1 MASALN
7 PTQHEF
13 TEGLWPTEPP
23 VGAKIHSFDLEGK
36 PSLGKRAS
44 RRLIRFLIVFGA
56 GVTATLVWQSHGD
69 AIRAMVANSYPHLG
83 WLAPQAAAA
92 QTTSDTLAAAT
103 PAIPYADA
111 QQFKAMLLGVAAVRQ
126 SVDQLAAQ
134 LAAGQQQMAGD
145 IARLQAAQQ
154 DILDKISASTPKP
167 AAAPA
172 RKPVPLTPAPPAPS
186 SQAAQAPQAPQVR

>member
-23 VGAKIHSFDLEGK
+23 VDATIHPLDLEGK

-69 AIRAMVANSYPHLG
+69 AIRAVIADSYPHLG

-92 QTTSDTLAAAT
+92 QTASDMAVPTA
-103 PAIPYADA
+103 PVMSSADA
-111 QQFKAMLLGVAAVRQ
+111 QPFKAMSLGVAAMRQ

-145 IARLQAAQQ
+145 IAKLQAAQQ
-154 DILDKISASTPKP
+154 DILDKISHRPAAPA

-172 RKPVPLTPAPPAPS
+172 RKPVTPAPSTPQAQPAPPA
-186 SQAAQAPQAPQVR
+186 R

>member
-1 MASALN
+1 MTSALN

-13 TEGLWPTEPP
+13 TEDLWPTEPP
-23 VGAKIHSFDLEGK
+23 VGARIRSLDLEGK

-56 GVTATLVWQSHGD
+56 GVAATLVWQSHGD
-69 AIRAMVANSYPHLG
+69 AIRAMIVNSYPHLG

-92 QTTSDTLAAAT
+92 QTTSDTAAPTA
-103 PAIPYADA
+103 PDMSSADA
-111 QQFKAMLLGVAAVRQ
+111 QPYKAMSLGVAAMRQ
-126 SVDQLAAQ
+126 SMDQ

-145 IARLQAAQQ
+145 IAKLQAAQQ
-154 DILDKISASTPKP
+154 DILDKISHRPAAPA

-172 RKPVPLTPAPPAPS
+172 RKPVPATPAPS
-186 SQAAQAPQAPQVR
+186 TTQAPAAVPPAR

>member
-13 TEGLWPTEPP
+13 TDDLWPTEPP
-23 VGAKIHSFDLEGK
+23 AGARIHSFDLEGK

-56 GVTATLVWQSHGD
+56 GVTATLVWQAHGD

-92 QTTSDTLAAAT
+92 QTTSDTVAPTA
-103 PAIPYADA
+103 PVMSSADA
-111 QQFKAMLLGVAAVRQ
+111 QPFKAMSLGVAAVRQ

-145 IARLQAAQQ
+145 IAKLQAAQQ
-154 DILDKISASTPKP
+154 DILDKIAHGPAAP
-167 AAAPA
+167 AAAAPA
-172 RKPVPLTPAPPAPS
+172 RKPVPLTPAPS
-186 SQAAQAPQAPQVR
+186 SLASQVPQAPLVR

>member
-23 VGAKIHSFDLEGK
+23 VGATIHPLDLEGK

-56 GVTATLVWQSHGD
+56 GVTATLVWLSHGD
-69 AIRAMVANSYPHLG
+69 AIRAMIANSYPHLG

-92 QTTSDTLAAAT
+92 QTVSDMAAPTA
-103 PAIPYADA
+103 PVMSSADA
-111 QQFKAMLLGVAAVRQ
+111 QPFKAMSLGVAAMRQ

-134 LAAGQQQMAGD
+134 LAAGQQQMASD
-145 IARLQAAQQ
+145 IAKLQAAQQ
-154 DILDKISASTPKP
+154 DILDKISHRPATPA

-172 RKPVPLTPAPPAPS
+172 RKPVTPAPSTPQAQPAPPA
-186 SQAAQAPQAPQVR
+186 R

>member
-23 VGAKIHSFDLEGK
+23 VGATIHPLDLEGK

-69 AIRAMVANSYPHLG
+69 AIRAMIVNSYPHLG

-92 QTTSDTLAAAT
+92 QTTSDTAAPTAPDMSST
-103 PAIPYADA
+103 DA
-111 QQFKAMLLGVAAVRQ
+111 QPYKAMSLGVAAMRQ
-126 SVDQLAAQ
+126 SMDQ

-145 IARLQAAQQ
+145 IAKLQAAQQ
-154 DILDKISASTPKP
+154 DI
-167 AAAPA
+167 
-172 RKPVPLTPAPPAPS
+172 
-186 SQAAQAPQAPQVR
+186 

>member
-23 VGAKIHSFDLEGK
+23 VGATIHPLDLEGK

-56 GVTATLVWQSHGD
+56 GVIATLVWQSHGD
-69 AIRAMVANSYPHLG
+69 AIRAVIADSYPHLG

-92 QTTSDTLAAAT
+92 QTATDTAAPTA
-103 PAIPYADA
+103 PVMSSADA
-111 QQFKAMLLGVAAVRQ
+111 QPIKSVLFGVAAMRQ

-145 IARLQAAQQ
+145 IAKLQAAQQ
-154 DILDKISASTPKP
+154 DILDKIAHRPAAP
-167 AAAPA
+167 AAAAPA
-172 RKPVPLTPAPPAPS
+172 RKPVPATAPVPSQAQPAPPA
-186 SQAAQAPQAPQVR
+186 R

>member
-23 VGAKIHSFDLEGK
+23 VDATIHPLDLEGK

-69 AIRAMVANSYPHLG
+69 AIRAMIANSYPHLG

-92 QTTSDTLAAAT
+92 QTVSDMAAPTA
-103 PAIPYADA
+103 PVMSSADA
-111 QQFKAMLLGVAAVRQ
+111 QPIKSMLFGVAAMRQ

-145 IARLQAAQQ
+145 IAKLQAAQQ
-154 DILDKISASTPKP
+154 DILDKISHRPAAPA

-172 RKPVPLTPAPPAPS
+172 RKPVTPAPSTPQAQPAPPA
-186 SQAAQAPQAPQVR
+186 R